1 MPKSCCYS
9 RKKKRNKRTQE
20 QSVQL
25 MRTDP
30 EQSIHMSVMRDQPQ
44 ELLHSPD
51 VQIKASESRLHRGQH
66 QATEASEAA
75 EAKAEAAANYLVW
88 SVISL

>member
-1 MPKSCCYS
+1 
-9 RKKKRNKRTQE
+9 
-20 QSVQL
+20 

-75 EAKAEAAANYLVW
+75 EAKAEAKAEAATNYLVW